1 MRNGATSTGLNGL
14 PLIQYRSTGL
24 HVNKVVEKEDGSVTF
39 QGVLEG
45 VELAFVIEMGLE
57 TLIRAGALPFTST
70 ENHLLSDIHEA
81 PEDMQ

>member
-1 MRNGATSTGLNGL
+1 MH
-14 PLIQYRSTGL
+14 I
-24 HVNKVVEKEDGSVTF
+24 NKVVEKEDGSVTF

-70 ENHLLSDIHEA
+70 ENHDLIDIHEA